1 MNKKLIKDL
10 IEILEYKERDELKK
24 EQEQKWL
31 NVGIDE
37 LVYVWERTY
46 KIIVWGYA
54 YDTKEHLLIEKKI
67 ELLEEA
73 LNKIE
78 RLEKVLSQYDNN

>member
-10 IEILEYKERDELKK
+10 IEILEYKEHDELKK

-54 YDTKEHLLIEKKI
+54 YDTKEHLLIEKKMD
-67 ELLEEA
+67 EFSRTLARFVDSYKKEV
-73 LNKIE
+73 K
-78 RLEKVLSQYDNN
+78 K